1 MPVTIHLDDILAR
14 QKMPLID
21 LAEKLNITL
30 SDLFTLKTGKAGVI
44 RFSTF
49 ETLCEVLQCQPG
61 DILEFTKE

>member
-30 SDLFTLKTGKAGVI
+30 SDLFMLKTGKAGVI

-49 ETLCEVLQCQPG
+49 EALCEVLQCQPG